1 LKQKIPELQKSI
13 AAIQTLVAKRTTT
26 PQEQPD
32 EKDNNPIHI
41 RYALCDNIYAKARL
55 SNSTT
60 SSSSTTESGV
70 GQPVVYLW
78 LGANVMLEY
87 EYDAALMF
95 LRNNHERAERDL
107 STVSSDLSFVRDDD
121 DKKST
126 TVVVVVVTTR
136 QPLLLHHRRRHE
148 STVHVEKNYR
158 PVRTGTKNLRCVY
171 VCVCV
176 YSEYV
181 CAYDGRQAKRR

>member
-1 LKQKIPELQKSI
+1 MFFVVVLMVILLSRWWETEENLKQKIPELQKSI

-107 STVSSDLSFVRDDD
+107 STVSSDLSFVRDQIVTAEVNMSRIFNWDVRRRRQ
-121 DKKST
+121 KVNSGGGG
-126 TVVVVVVTTR
+126 VGNNAVTTTTTSSS
-136 QPLLLHHRRRHE
+136 L
-148 STVHVEKNYR
+148 
-158 PVRTGTKNLRCVY
+158 
-171 VCVCV
+171 
-176 YSEYV
+176 
-181 CAYDGRQAKRR
+181 A